1 MTIPSKYNSIVLI
14 FVKIPFQ
21 ITCYATL
28 VQASLLNWHQL
39 ITQHLLQQR
48 PDISFKFLG
57 SCPISS
63 THHREPSYTPT
74 KSTYLLCPLSEV
86 HEPQ

>member
-57 SCPISS
+57 SCPMSS
-63 THHREPSYTPT
+63 THHREPCSTPT
-74 KSTYLLCPLSEV
+74 ESTCLLCPLSEV
-86 HEPQ
+86 HKPQ